1 MRLWACCLL
10 ASGLAQGAP
19 PEWIAVV
26 NRAEN
31 TVSIIDPSGKRETVK
46 LPTGAAP
53 HEAAACGNSLL
64 VSNYGA
70 QTPGSS
76 ISVYDAA
83 GRRLRAT
90 VDVAPLL
97 RPHGM
102 ACAGE
107 YVYFTAEANLAIGR
121 IRLET
126 ARFDAVIGHGQKT
139 GHMIA
144 RPTQPDVFYTANITS
159 GTVARIAKA
168 SGPGGFDVTVAK
180 AGQSPEGID
189 VSPDGKQ
196 VWAAN
201 RGDST
206 ISVIDTT
213 TMQTVASL
221 PTPKFAFRLRFT
233 PDGMHVLATIPE
245 AGAVMVFDAQ
255 SRKESGRV
263 AVDGTPLSVAVSADG
278 RLAYVVVGGAD
289 RVVEIDLQDLKI
301 ARSFP
306 TGAGPDSLA
315 ISDR

>member
-1 MRLWACCLL
+1 MT
-10 ASGLAQGAP
+10 GLAQGAA

-31 TVSIIDPSGKRETVK
+31 TVSIIDPAGRQPAVK

-76 ISVYDAA
+76 ISIYDAA
-83 GRRLRAT
+83 ARRLRAL
-90 VDVAPLL
+90 VEVAPLL

-107 YVYFTAEANLAIGR
+107 YVYFTAETNLAIGR
-121 IRLET
+121 IHLAT
-126 ARFDAVIGHGQKT
+126 ARFDQVIGHGQKT

-144 RPTQPDVFYTANITS
+144 RPAQPDIFYTANITS

-168 SGPGGFDVTVAK
+168 AGPGAFDVTVAK
-180 AGQSPEGID
+180 AGNSPEGID
-189 VSPDGKQ
+189 VSPDGRQ

-206 ISVIDTT
+206 ISVIDTAS
-213 TMQTVASL
+213 MQAIATLS
-221 PTPKFAFRLRFT
+221 TPKFAFRLRFT
-233 PDGMHVLATIPE
+233 PDGRRVLATIPD
-245 AGAVMVFDAQ
+245 AAALLVFDAQ
-255 SRKESGRV
+255 SRQESGRV
-263 AVDGTPLSVAVSADG
+263 ALEGAPLSVAVSADG
-278 RLAYVVVGGAD
+278 LLAYVVVGGTD
-289 RVVEIDLQDLKI
+289 RVAEIDLAKL
-301 ARSFP
+301 AVTRSFP

-315 ISDR
+315 ISGRQ